1 MWGGQVSPALS
12 FGGDLKLLYKSK
24 PIIKNRKNNKTTR
37 QTALL
42 TRPCLSSSHQGL
54 PGRPSGSAGSFPCQ
68 PPEQVPPGAR
78 LPRERRRGRLFLR
91 AGPSVHSALARPG
104 RSRGLSG
111 AQFAGAAGEL
121 GPRAAGPHSARPP
134 GACSLPWVFHGTCW
148 KWIKLGFG
156 GHPRLQAPGPAGRG
170 RWLRAPPG
178 ALREGSPA
186 FRPWGAGCPAG
197 TGGSLL
203 TSHDCER
210 RTPVSGASSGK
221 PGRVSSRAP
230 PWFRGAPGGSQ
241 PPGSQPSPSPLL
253 SSRLWSRS
261 DFRPSPEPESLCMWV
276 LSTIYHIATD

>member
-1 MWGGQVSPALS
+1 MS
-12 FGGDLKLLYKSK
+12 
-24 PIIKNRKNNKTTR
+24 TTG
-37 QTALL
+37 AGA
-42 TRPCLSSSHQGL
+42 S
-54 PGRPSGSAGSFPCQ
+54 GRAS
-68 PPEQVPPGAR
+68 PPGTTAR
-78 LPRERRRGRLFLR
+78 PPLPARRALRALRAGASRPQPGAVGRAVRGRRRG
-91 AGPSVHSALARPG
+91 
-104 RSRGLSG
+104 
-111 AQFAGAAGEL
+111 AGAEGRGAPQRTSTWGVFLTVGVSRDVLEVDKAGVW
-121 GPRAAGPHSARPP
+121 GPP
-134 GACSLPWVFHGTCW
+134 
-148 KWIKLGFG
+148 
-156 GHPRLQAPGPAGRG
+156 QAPGPAGRG